1 MAFTFANSL
10 TRIILALVTFFI
22 LAQPISAQVPN
33 PLSGKAQTGEQAAL
47 PDPLTKEAI
56 RDLLSTLDDK
66 QVRTLLLN
74 RLSEQADARAKA
86 IADQDNRSLT
96 QIMGDYG
103 TALLSS
109 INTTFS
115 RASKL
120 PDHIASA
127 QEQFSQRRQGTPLSS
142 FFVALIAAVVGG
154 FAAAFILRRA
164 SAKFEESIVA
174 AVPRS
179 LWHKVKLLIWRFVFQ
194 FSRVITFFLVA
205 TVITLAAT
213 RSASPDRFTI
223 QLITESIAWVWLIIA
238 VTRFVLAPTRPALRL
253 CPFDDATANLLTWR
267 AGLIAAIAAVGFGLL
282 GWMLQFGM
290 QFGASRFGFWVSLAM
305 HAVIIVTIWQTRRG
319 ITDMLS
325 IGQTKPGGSLSLAN
339 AWPWIAIG
347 LVVAHWLTVE
357 IIVAT
362 GNATPQLLPVMMMT
376 LATLIGLPMIEH
388 GMRAIILNAMPF
400 DEDAPPAML
409 AAHRETQR
417 GAIRCGRILLSI
429 AIFFG
434 LLWLWSV
441 DVFAL
446 AQQGVG
452 ARFAGAL
459 IDVAIILMVAYAIWE
474 LVTIVVNRQ
483 IAIER
488 AEMGIDPEAEAMS
501 DGEGGKGES
510 RLATILPLVQLVLRI
525 AIATLASLAIIS
537 ELGVNITPLL
547 AGAGIIG
554 LAIGFGAQTLV
565 KDVISGM
572 FFLIDDAFRK
582 GEYIDIGDVKGT
594 VEKISVRSMQLRH
607 HNGPL
612 NTVPFGEINFITNFS
627 RDWVVMKLPLRLT
640 YDTDAEK
647 VRKMIKKLGQE
658 MLEDPVLGPQFLQ
671 PLKSQG
677 VIQME
682 DSAMIM
688 RVKFMTKPGDQWV
701 IRRIVFARI
710 RDLFEREGI
719 KFAHREVTV
728 RLADESNGEHL
739 SEQERKAITAA
750 ARSTFEDT
758 SAGPPVTGDSR

>member
-1 MAFTFANSL
+1 MLFNFSKLIKFGLLA
-10 TRIILALVTFFI
+10 IICFVAV
-22 LAQPISAQVPN
+22 AQPSAAQVQSVLQGNSEKSAKPAALPN
-33 PLSGKAQTGEQAAL
+33 PLTQ
-47 PDPLTKEAI
+47 EAI

-66 QVRTLLLN
+66 QVRALLLS

-86 IADQDNRSLT
+86 LAEQDNRSLT
-96 QIMGDYG
+96 EIVGSYG
-103 TALLSS
+103 TAVLTSVS
-109 INTTFS
+109 DTFS
-115 RASKL
+115 KVTEL
-120 PDHIASA
+120 PVHIAAAS
-127 QEQFSQRRQGTPLSS
+127 EQFSQRREGAPLSQ
-142 FFVALIAAVVGG
+142 FVFTLLASIAAGL
-154 FAAAFILRRA
+154 AAAFGLSRA
-164 SAKFEESIVA
+164 SANLEESV
-174 AVPRS
+174 VTSTPRS
-179 LWHKVKLLIWRFVFQ
+179 LWHKVQLLVLRLLFQ
-194 FSRVITFFLVA
+194 LSRVIGFYLIA
-205 TVITLAAT
+205 MAVIVAAT
-213 RSASPDRFTI
+213 RSGSPDRYTV
-223 QLITESIAWVWLIIA
+223 QLIVESIAWVWL
-238 VTRFVLAPTRPALRL
+238 VLVMTRFVLAPTRPALRL
-253 CPFDDATANLLTWR
+253 CPFDDETAKFVTWR
-267 AGLIAAIAAVGFGLL
+267 VGVIATIAAVGFGLL
-282 GWMLQFGM
+282 RWMLQFGM
-290 QFGASRFGFWVSLAM
+290 QFGDSRFGFWVSLAM
-305 HAVIIVTIWQTRRG
+305 HAVIIATIWQSRNG
-319 ITDMLS
+319 ISKMLS
-325 IGQTKPGGSLSLAN
+325 HGATNPAAGLHLSN
-339 AWPWIAIG
+339 IWPSIAIG
-347 LVVAHWLTVE
+347 LVVAHWLIVE

-362 GNATPQLLPVMMMT
+362 GNATPQLLPVMMTT
-376 LATLIGLPMIEH
+376 LAVLTALPMIEH
-388 GMRAIILNAMPF
+388 GMRAVILHAMPF
-400 DEDAPPAML
+400 DEDAAPAML

-417 GAIRCGRILLSI
+417 GAVRCGRIFLSI
-429 AIFFG
+429 SLFFG

-441 DVFAL
+441 DIFAM

-459 IDVAIILMVAYAIWE
+459 IDVAIIAMVAYAVWE
-474 LVTIVVNRQ
+474 LITIVVNRQ

-488 AEMGIDPEAEAMS
+488 AEMGIDPDSETMAE
-501 DGEGGKGES
+501 GEGGKGES

-582 GEYIDIGDVKGT
+582 GEYIDIGNVKGT

-658 MLEDPVLGPQFLQ
+658 MLEDPVLGGQFLQ

-688 RVKFMTKPGDQWV
+688 RVKFMTRPGDQWV
-701 IRRIVFARI
+701 IRRIVFAKI
-710 RDLFEREGI
+710 RDLFEQEGI

-728 RLADESNGEHL
+728 RLANETDGNNQL
-739 SEQERKAITAA
+739 SDQEKKAISAA
-750 ARSTFEDT
+750 ARTTMD
-758 SAGPPVTGDSR
+758 APA

>member
-1 MAFTFANSL
+1 MRSYVL
-10 TRIILALVTFFI
+10 TRFFFSFLLLATVLVASSAPTF
-22 LAQPISAQVPN
+22 SQV
-33 PLSGKAQTGEQAAL
+33 TTVL
-47 PDPLTKEAI
+47 PGNSQKSEKPTTLPTPLTQEAI

-66 QVRTLLLN
+66 QVRALLLK
-74 RLSEQADARAKA
+74 RLSEQADARAKELA
-86 IADQDNRSLT
+86 SQDERSLT
-96 QIMGDYG
+96 EIAGGYATD
-103 TALLSS
+103 LLNS
-109 INTTFS
+109 ISITF
-115 RASKL
+115 AKVTEI
-120 PDHIASA
+120 PDHIAA
-127 QEQFSQRRQGTPLSS
+127 AAKQFSQGRAGAPFSLFILTL
-142 FFVALIAAVVGG
+142 VGSILAG
-154 FAAAFILRRA
+154 LAAAFALRRA
-164 SAKFEESIVA
+164 SANLEESVVA
-174 AVPRS
+174 STPRS
-179 LWHKVKLLIWRFVFQ
+179 LWHKFRLLVLRFLFQ
-194 FSRVITFFLVA
+194 LSRVIVFFLVA
-205 TVITLAAT
+205 TAINVAAT
-213 RSASPDRFTI
+213 NSGSPDRYTV
-223 QLITESIAWVWLIIA
+223 QLIIKSIAWVWLVLA
-238 VTRFVLAPTRPALRL
+238 MTRFVLAPTKPTLRL
-253 CPFDDATANLLTWR
+253 CPFDDQTASFLTWR
-267 AGLIAAIAAVGFGLL
+267 TGLIAAIAAVGFGLL
-282 GWMLQFGM
+282 GWMLQYGM
-290 QFGASRFGFWVSLAM
+290 QFGASRLGFWVSLAM
-305 HAVIIVTIWQTRRG
+305 HGVIISTIWQARQG
-319 ITDMLS
+319 ISQMLAHGETS
-325 IGQTKPGGSLSLAN
+325 PVRSLRLSTI
-339 AWPWIAIG
+339 WPWIAIG
-347 LVVAHWLTVE
+347 LVLAHWLIVE
-357 IIVAT
+357 VIVAS

-376 LATLIGLPMIEH
+376 LAILIGLPMIEH
-388 GMRAIILNAMPF
+388 ALRAIILNAMPF
-400 DEDAPPAML
+400 DEEAAPAML

-417 GAIRCGRILLSI
+417 GAVRCGRILLSI
-429 AIFFG
+429 ALFFG

-459 IDVAIILMVAYAIWE
+459 IDVAIVLMLAYAIWE

-488 AEMGIDPEAEAMS
+488 AEMGIDPDAEVMS

-510 RLATILPLVQLVLRI
+510 RLATILPLVQLILRI
-525 AIATLASLAIIS
+525 TIATLASLAVIS
-537 ELGVNITPLL
+537 ALGVNITPLL
-547 AGAGIIG
+547 AGAGIVG

-572 FFLIDDAFRK
+572 FFLTDDAFRK

-658 MLEDPVLGPQFLQ
+658 MLEDPNLGPQFLQ

-701 IRRIVFARI
+701 IRRTVFAKI

-728 RLADESNGEHL
+728 RLADETGGAQLNEGEKQAV
-739 SEQERKAITAA
+739 SAA
-750 ARSTFEDT
+750 ARSAVED
-758 SAGPPVTGDSR
+758 AKPA